1 MNQQQTLFHPREVD
15 WSSYGLPHENPM
27 VVLDTRNGD
36 RRLLAQSP
44 IPMEYM
50 EYLGASQ
57 DSGTEIS
64 ERIRQLENGNYQ
76 FSLAHWNSGPE
87 QSPIMPDILND
98 GVESDG
104 YGTPDEEFDDAES
117 VGDHDDESPT
127 TTTRQKFTTPC
138 GQTYWVDG
146 EYLLYTNE
154 TVEFPIGY
162 WSVRNQSV
170 YFEDCWADTDDD
182 DEDDEGEYDPP
193 PTPPP
198 MYEQS
203 DSTRGSPAPTVDEVE
218 GETIVFTGSH

>member
-1 MNQQQTLFHPREVD
+1 MFHPREID
-15 WSSYGLPHENPM
+15 WSSYGLPHENHM
-27 VVLDTRNGD
+27 VVLDTRSGD

-50 EYLGASQ
+50 EHPPASA
-57 DSGTEIS
+57 DSGPEIS
-64 ERIRQLENGNYQ
+64 ERIQQLENEIGNYE
-76 FSLAHWNSGPE
+76 FALAHWNSRPE
-87 QSPIMPDILND
+87 QSHYISND
-98 GVESDG
+98 DAESDG
-104 YGTPDEEFDDAES
+104 YGTPDEEFDDAGS
-117 VGDHDDESPT
+117 VGDGPDESPT
-127 TTTRQKFTTPC
+127 TTTREKFTTPC
-138 GQTYWVDG
+138 GQTYWVDV

-182 DEDDEGEYDPP
+182 DDDEGEYDPP

-203 DSTRGSPAPTVDEVE
+203 DSARGSPVPLVDEVE
-218 GETIVFTGSH
+218 GETIVFTGSQ

>member
-1 MNQQQTLFHPREVD
+1 MNYGQTLFHPREID
-15 WSSYGLPHENPM
+15 WSSYGLPHENHM
-27 VVLDTRNGD
+27 VVLDTRSGD

-50 EYLGASQ
+50 EHPPASA
-57 DSGTEIS
+57 DGGPEIS
-64 ERIRQLENGNYQ
+64 ERIQQLENEIGNYE
-76 FSLAHWNSGPE
+76 FALAHWNSRSE
-87 QSPIMPDILND
+87 QSHYISND
-98 GVESDG
+98 DAESDG
-104 YGTPDEEFDDAES
+104 YGTPDEEFDDAGS
-117 VGDHDDESPT
+117 VGDGHDESPT
-127 TTTRQKFTTPC
+127 TTTREKFTTPC
-138 GQTYWVDG
+138 GQTYWVDR

-198 MYEQS
+198 MYEQG
-203 DSTRGSPAPTVDEVE
+203 DSARGSQVPLVDEVE
-218 GETIVFTGSH
+218 GETIVFTGSQ